1 MRIVLCIL
9 LIAAVPTLARAG
21 SATFYCDAAPVD
33 HCVFTLQKPNGSVRT
48 LAPVTGGEAV
58 VLHDVSPKD
67 SYCRAVNHAP
77 DVMSCQREPVPMDAD
92 FKGQIMAPQ

>member
-1 MRIVLCIL
+1 MRIVMCFL
-9 LIAAVPTLARAG
+9 LIVVVQKVARAG
-21 SATFYCDAAPVD
+21 SANFYCEAEPVD
-33 HCVFTLQKPNGSVRT
+33 NCVFTLQKQNGSVKT

-58 VLHDVSPKD
+58 VLRDVSPKD

-77 DVMSCQREPVPMDAD
+77 DVRSCQSEPVPMDAD